1 MSIQI
6 LSRIAAALCFVALIA
21 GCSSGK
27 DAGRSTLGS
36 SPASSPDLKCRISR
50 SSCLYNGSYEP
61 GEKDYAEQAAKDLNE
76 AEYERVR
83 SGFRK

>member
-6 LSRIAAALCFVALIA
+6 LCRLAAAACLAALVA
-21 GCSSGK
+21 GCSSTD
-27 DAGRSTLGS
+27 DAGGRRSLGKS
-36 SPASSPDLKCRISR
+36 SSSSPDLKCRLSR
-50 SSCLYNGSYEP
+50 SSCLYNGQYEA

-83 SGFRK
+83 RGFR

>member
-6 LSRIAAALCFVALIA
+6 LSRLAAALCFAALLA

-27 DAGRSTLGS
+27 DAGRSGSLGS

-61 GEKDYAEQAAKDLNE
+61 GEKDYAEQAAKDLNQ

-83 SGFRK
+83 RGFK